1 MNDNNIT
8 SAIVSGILNSEAFAG
23 AIRSAIEKQISS
35 ALSDAQHYVHLKSLV
50 EDQVEVVLDGMDLRE
65 HITDAMSGMDA
76 DDMGMTDAIDEAVRS
91 NLNEHEVRAGDILGL
106 DEAVKDEVC
115 NTNWEEVLEPV
126 LDSTISPMVDQAIV
140 DYFDKE
146 DHEKWLREIIDQQIV
161 DAPADNKSILPDD
174 IKGLQ
179 QYVMDVCNGIRLE
192 KEDAMWQGIEGLG
205 RTMFEVQERISKVEL
220 GLHDAARDIAY
231 RAQEISDLLSNM
243 AAKFA
248 ELANKEQI

>member
-1 MNDNNIT
+1 MNDSIIT
-8 SAIVSGILNSEAFAG
+8 SAIVSGILGNEDFMAVIKAD
-23 AIRSAIEKQISS
+23 IERRITN
-35 ALSDAQHYVHLKSLV
+35 ALTDVHLKAQV
-50 EDQVEVVLDGMDLRE
+50 EDQVEAVLDGMDLRE

-76 DDMGMTDAIDEAVRS
+76 DDMGMTDAIDEAVREHLS
-91 NLNEHEVRAGDILGL
+91 GHEVRAGDILGL
-106 DEAVKDEVC
+106 DEAVRDEVC
-115 NTNWEEVLEPV
+115 NTNWEEVLELV
-126 LDSTISPMVDQAIV
+126 LDNTISPMVDQAIV

-146 DHEKWLREIIDQQIV
+146 DHEKWLRDIIDEQIV
-161 DAPADNKSILPDD
+161 DAPVDNKSILPDD

-179 QYVMDVCNGIRLE
+179 QYVMNVCGGIRLE
-192 KEDAMWQGIEGLG
+192 KEDALWQGIEGLG

>member
-1 MNDNNIT
+1 MNDSVIT
-8 SAIVSGILNSEAFAG
+8 TAIVSGILKNDAFMG
-23 AIRSAIEKQISS
+23 SIRNGIEKQISS
-35 ALSDAQHYVHLKSLV
+35 ALSDVQLNVHLKSLI
-50 EDQVEVVLDGMDLRE
+50 EDQVESVLDGMDLRE

-76 DDMGMTDAIDEAVRS
+76 DDMNLADAIDEAVRS

-106 DEAVKDEVC
+106 DEAIRDEVA
-115 NTNWEEVLEPV
+115 NTNWEEV

-161 DAPADNKSILPDD
+161 DAPADTKSILPDD
-174 IKGLQ
+174 IMGLQ
-179 QYVMDVCNGIRLE
+179 QYVMNVCGGIRLA
-192 KEDAMWQGIEGLG
+192 KEDQLWHGIEGLG
-205 RTMFEVQERISKVEL
+205 RKLVDVQDRLSKIECRT
-220 GLHDAARDIAY
+220 HDMARDIAY

-243 AAKFA
+243 ANKFS

>member
-35 ALSDAQHYVHLKSLV
+35 ALSDARHYVHLKSLV
-50 EDQVEVVLDGMDLRE
+50 EDQVEAVLDGMDLRE

-76 DDMGMTDAIDEAVRS
+76 DDMNLADAIDEAVRS

-106 DEAVKDEVC
+106 DEAVRDEVS
-115 NTNWEEVLEPV
+115 NTDWEEV

-161 DAPADNKSILPDD
+161 DAPTDTKSITPDD
-174 IKGLQ
+174 INGLK
-179 QYVMDVCNGIRLE
+179 QYVMDVCRDVRLGE
-192 KEDAMWQGIEGLG
+192 ADALWQGIEGLDKKLVD
-205 RTMFEVQERISKVEL
+205 VQDRISKIESHT
-220 GLHDAARDIAY
+220 HDMARDIAY

-248 ELANKEQI
+248 EIARKEQI

>member
-35 ALSDAQHYVHLKSLV
+35 ALSDARHYVHLKSLV
-50 EDQVEVVLDGMDLRE
+50 EDQVEAVLDGMDLRE

-76 DDMGMTDAIDEAVRS
+76 DDMNLADAIDEAVRS

-106 DEAVKDEVC
+106 DEAVRDEVA
-115 NTNWEEVLEPV
+115 NTDWEEV

-140 DYFDKE
+140 DYWDKS
-146 DHEKWLREIIDQQIV
+146 DHEKWLRDIIDEQIV

-179 QYVMDVCNGIRLE
+179 KYVMDVCGGIRLE

-231 RAQEISDLLSNM
+231 RAREISDLLSNM